1 MLVRCADWS
10 LPFIAMA
17 VTRLLVIVCSLG
29 AFRLGIQGLW
39 VDEDLFFKTVTLE

>member
-17 VTRLLVIVCSLG
+17 VTKILIIVYSLG
-29 AFRLGIQGLW
+29 AFPLGIQVLW